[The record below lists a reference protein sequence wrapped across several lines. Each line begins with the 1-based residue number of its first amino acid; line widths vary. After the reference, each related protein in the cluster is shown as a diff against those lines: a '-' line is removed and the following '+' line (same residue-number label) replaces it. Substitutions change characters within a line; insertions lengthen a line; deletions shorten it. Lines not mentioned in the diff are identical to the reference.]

1 MVKITAFVILI
12 FFLYCSL
19 AYSLQLGG
27 VDVEIH
33 IIDVHEL
40 LSGRIPFGLNQIKQ
54 ALLENPFA
62 EVYNLYID
70 EDLSTLEAV
79 LKTVPTFVVSSFQFM
94 EYVVKGFHNILIRPW
109 FEFKTVNVDRSP
121 YI

>member
-62 EVYNLYID
+62 EVYKLYKD
-70 EDLSTLEAV
+70 ADMSTLEAV
-79 LKTVPTFVVSSFQFM
+79 GNTVPTFVASCFKFIHLVF
-94 EYVVKGFHNILIRPW
+94 YGFYNMLIDPW
-109 FEFKTVNVDRSP
+109 FDTVPLDVNRSP

>member
-1 MVKITAFVILI
+1 MVKITAFVIVLTFI
-12 FFLYCSL
+12 FLCLGY
-19 AYSLQLGG
+19 ALQING
-27 VDVEIH
+27 VDISMH
-33 IIDVHEL
+33 MPDLHKF
-40 LSGRIPFGLNQIKQ
+40 LSTRLPTGLGWIKR
-54 ALLENPFA
+54 AFVENPFA